1 MKLSDMLEVPAE
13 QFGQEGFWLF
23 RNNFDFMLKH
33 ALIVNIIHGE
43 EKRIW
48 RFSLLQRLQ
57 KSILNGLISF
67 IPLLYGRRYSLNKWT
82 TYVPHLIDIR

>member
-43 EKRIW
+43 EK
-48 RFSLLQRLQ
+48 
-57 KSILNGLISF
+57 G
-67 IPLLYGRRYSLNKWT
+67 YGGFRYCKDFKRAS
-82 TYVPHLIDIR
+82 